1 ASSNKN
7 STIAGTDAL
16 LTPFRKLVFKWLN
29 RRGQRRSYRWR
40 SFRRMLDRFQIHHPS
55 VGAGS
60 SEVMRELSHCTDK
73 HQARLACVN
82 LLGGLTS
89 QRVRER
95 VGSHWQPMAALSSFA
110 VSVSACPWA

>member
-82 LLGGLTS
+82 LLG
-89 QRVRER
+89 
-95 VGSHWQPMAALSSFA
+95 AAHVAAGARASWLSLATDGRPQF
-110 VSVSACPWA
+110 VCRIGQC